1 MISLRK
7 VFLDE
12 LPKWNK
18 GGSINWGKSIGHKVK
33 FIYEDIE
40 GEVEIINYYKN
51 KNYYY
56 LDVKYNDSIISMS
69 VNHFSKCQ
77 LGNLLNKRNYN
88 YVYNIGDIISNKV
101 SQIEILEQIR
111 TKNKISFN
119 KKAYKYK
126 CLNCGNI
133 DTISESNLINN
144 YGCNVCCISPKK
156 VLRGYNDIATT
167 NPELIKYFANIE
179 DVYKYSYSSSK
190 SVNMKCPN
198 CSYMKSM
205 LISNLYKY
213 GFSCKKCGD
222 KISYPNK
229 FAFNLLEQLNIDF
242 EYEFSPDW
250 IKPKRYDFYFELD
263 NKKYIVE
270 MDGGMGHG
278 NKNNLSKQTAE
289 ETKAIDDYKDKLA
302 KENDIEVIRINCLM
316 SELKYIKDNIL
327 HSKLNDLFDLSSIN
341 WLECHE
347 YACNSLVKITCDYWN
362 NGIRSTKE
370 IASIMKLCVVTVRK
384 YLKQGAKLEWCDYD
398 VEEVKKLNNEA
409 IGKRRSIPI
418 IQLSLNGKYIA
429 EFESA
434 GKAEKQLS
442 IKNLT
447 SNISSCCKGK
457 RNKIGGFKWMY
468 KEDYDEYIKQQN
480 ESA

>member
-213 GFSCKKCGD
+213 SFSCKKCGD

-242 EYEFSPDW
+242 EYEYNPDW
-250 IKPKRYDFYFELD
+250 IKPRRYDFYFEVN
-263 NKKYIVE
+263 NKQYILE
-270 MDGGMGHG
+270 MDGSLGHG
-278 NKNNLSKQTAE
+278 NDNPLNGQTAE
-289 ETKAIDDYKDKLA
+289 DSKAIDDYKDKLA
-302 KENDIEVIRINCLM
+302 KEHNIEVIRIDCLK
-316 SELKYIKDNIL
+316 SNLKYIKKNIL
-327 HSKLNDLFDLSSIN
+327 TSKLVDLFDLNSIE
-341 WLECHE
+341 WDEIE
-347 YACNSLVKITCDYWN
+347 KYACSNLVEKVSILWMDGIKDIKEISNIIKIAKNTVIKYLNQGTKLKWCNYNGKEIMKN
-362 NGIRSTKE
+362 NGIKVSK
-370 IASIMKLCVVTVRK
+370 I
-384 YLKQGAKLEWCDYD
+384 
-398 VEEVKKLNNEA
+398 
-409 IGKRRSIPI
+409 RSIPI
-418 IQLSLNGKYIA
+418 IQLSLTGKYIA

-434 GKAEKQLS
+434 AEAGRQLNIGDRNINNCCRGK
-442 IKNLT
+442 KN
-447 SNISSCCKGK
+447 SAG
-457 RNKIGGFKWMY
+457 RFKWMY
-468 KEDYDEYIKQQN
+468 KEDYDKYIKQQN
-480 ESA
+480 KSA